1 MERAESLVQRLV
13 PIKQVTLPVGKKPT
27 EMKAMETQES
37 SGAEGGRAASEEQAR
52 GLLTEKALLKLSSA
66 LCKPSKFSRNIML
79 SSVFLTRFNIS

>member
-37 SGAEGGRAASEEQAR
+37 SAAGAEGGRAASEEQAR
-52 GLLTEKALLKLSSA
+52 GLLTEKNLTEAK
-66 LCKPSKFSRNIML
+66 RYIMQA
-79 SSVFLTRFNIS
+79 

>member
-13 PIKQVTLPVGKKPT
+13 PIKQVTLPVGKKLT

-52 GLLTEKALLKLSSA
+52 GLLTEKNLTEAKQ
-66 LCKPSKFSRNIML
+66 CIMQA
-79 SSVFLTRFNIS
+79 